1 MIPADLSECVARAL
15 AEDIGSGDLTAA
27 LIPPQQSLRA
37 DIITREA
44 GICCGQPYAEA
55 VFAQISP
62 AVRMDWQVNEGHS
75 LAPGQ
80 HLCTLSGPAR
90 AILSGERCALNFLQ
104 TLSGV
109 ATTVSEHC
117 HALQGTATRLLDTR
131 KTIPGLRL
139 AQKYAV
145 RIGGGMNHRLGLYDG
160 ILIKENHI
168 AACGSISAAL
178 NAARALAPRL
188 TRIEVEVE
196 DLLQLEEAIAGAA
209 DMILLDNFSI
219 DLLAQ
224 AVRRVGG
231 AIPLEAS
238 GNIGLDNIREIAL
251 TGVDYISVGALTRNV
266 RSLDLSL
273 RFI

>member
-1 MIPADLSECVARAL
+1 M
-15 AEDIGSGDLTAA
+15 
-27 LIPPQQSLRA
+27 
-37 DIITREA
+37 
-44 GICCGQPYAEA
+44 
-55 VFAQISP
+55 
-62 AVRMDWQVNEGHS
+62 
-75 LAPGQ
+75 
-80 HLCTLSGPAR
+80 
-90 AILSGERCALNFLQ
+90 LSGERCALNFLRD
-104 TLSGV
+104 
-109 ATTVSEHC
+109 
-117 HALQGTATRLLDTR
+117 TATCLLDTR
-131 KTIPGLRL
+131 KTIPAQRP

-145 RIGGGMNHRLGLYDG
+145 RIGRSMSHRLGLYDG
-160 ILIKENHI
+160 ILII
-168 AACGSISAAL
+168 AAL
-178 NAARALAPRL
+178 NTARALAPRL
-188 TRIEVEVE
+188 TCIKVEVE